1 MRLVRYKRVKSSYRQ
16 LKLTRLNWF
25 TRHILI
31 SFNADFHDLL
41 KMKILK
47 IITDDLCKC
56 NNEFDTPQITLR
68 TEYDLLTKKKLLVR
82 QDARGLLLAL
92 LMRNDPL

>member
-1 MRLVRYKRVKSSYRQ
+1 MSPFFLFYEISQIQTCEGFLQTAKANKIELVHSPYPY
-16 LKLTRLNWF
+16 NY
-25 TRHILI
+25 
-31 SFNADFHDLL
+31 NANFHDLL

-68 TEYDLLTKKKLLVR
+68 TEYDLLTKKKFS
-82 QDARGLLLAL
+82 QAGC
-92 LMRNDPL
+92 